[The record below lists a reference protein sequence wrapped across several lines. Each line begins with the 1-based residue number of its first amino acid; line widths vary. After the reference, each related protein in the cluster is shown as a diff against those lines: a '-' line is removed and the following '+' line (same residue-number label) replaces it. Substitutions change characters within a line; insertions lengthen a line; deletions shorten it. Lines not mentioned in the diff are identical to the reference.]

1 MAMVKQAQAESKE
14 RKSCEGLKG
23 DRTMAGPGIKTSSLG
38 AWVKSLFSHGA
49 WGAAL
54 LGAAITSGAFA
65 QQQPAAAAASVLTAG
80 KIGVIDMQQVILNV
94 EEGKKARAQLETE
107 IKGKE
112 AGLLK
117 QKEELDKMNKEW
129 KDQAPLLS
137 EDARMKKQT
146 EFQEKF
152 LALRNAEM
160 EYQAE
165 IKRKEQKATQAIAMK
180 VTQLVDSIAKS
191 RKLVAVFET
200 NSAGLLYLDSPVDLT
215 QVVIAEY
222 GKQPS
227 PQQPVTKK

>member
-1 MAMVKQAQAESKE
+1 MMTRFNGQKASGVKY
-14 RKSCEGLKG
+14 LKG
-23 DRTMAGPGIKTSSLG
+23 QYLVLGMLLFRLLAGTPG
-38 AWVKSLFSHGA
+38 W
-49 WGAAL
+49 
-54 LGAAITSGAFA
+54 A
-65 QQQPAAAAASVLTAG
+65 QQQVSALAPG

-107 IKGKE
+107 IKAKE

-137 EDARMKKQT
+137 EDARMKKQS

-215 QVVIAEY
+215 QVVIGEY

>member
-1 MAMVKQAQAESKE
+1 MGRSKGHTFVESRLKQGAFVV
-14 RKSCEGLKG
+14 
-23 DRTMAGPGIKTSSLG
+23 MAGMLGSLG
-38 AWVKSLFSHGA
+38 APKS
-49 WGAAL
+49 
-54 LGAAITSGAFA
+54 FA
-65 QQQPAAAAASVLTAG
+65 QQGAVAPG
-80 KIGVIDMQQVILNV
+80 RIGVIDMQQVILNV

-112 AGLLK
+112 SELLK
-117 QKEELDKMNKEW
+117 QKEQLDKMNKDW

-160 EYQAE
+160 EYQAD
-165 IKRKEQKATQAIAMK
+165 IKRKEQKATQQIAIK

-200 NSAGLLYLDSPVDLT
+200 NSAGLLFLDSPVDLT
-215 QVVIAEY
+215 QAVIAEY
-222 GKQPS
+222 GKHPS

>member
-1 MAMVKQAQAESKE
+1 MGRSKGYIYLESRLKQGAFVV
-14 RKSCEGLKG
+14 
-23 DRTMAGPGIKTSSLG
+23 MAGVMSSLN
-38 AWVKSLFSHGA
+38 APKSL
-49 WGAAL
+49 
-54 LGAAITSGAFA
+54 A
-65 QQQPAAAAASVLTAG
+65 QQQGTLAPG
-80 KIGVIDMQQVILNV
+80 RIGVIDMQQVILNV
-94 EEGKKARAQLETE
+94 DEGKKARAQLETE

-112 AGLLK
+112 SELLK
-117 QKEELDKMNKEW
+117 QKEQLDKMNKDW

-160 EYQAE
+160 EYQAD
-165 IKRKEQKATQAIAMK
+165 IKRKEQKATQQIAVK

-200 NSAGLLYLDSPVDLT
+200 NSAGLLFLDSPVDLT
-215 QVVIAEY
+215 QAVIAEY
-222 GKQPS
+222 GKHPS

>member
-1 MAMVKQAQAESKE
+1 MGQTMGQLGV
-14 RKSCEGLKG
+14 EGWFKRL
-23 DRTMAGPGIKTSSLG
+23 
-38 AWVKSLFSHGA
+38 AWNVTARL
-49 WGAAL
+49 AL
-54 LGAAITSGAFA
+54 CLGAAGGMGVTGAQTVSA
-65 QQQPAAAAASVLTAG
+65 QQQAALAPG
-80 KIGVIDMQQVILNV
+80 RIGVIDMQQVILNV

-107 IKGKE
+107 IKAKE
-112 AGLLK
+112 SELLK
-117 QKEELDKMNKEW
+117 QKEQLDKMNKEW

-160 EYQAE
+160 EYQAD
-165 IKRKEQKATQAIAMK
+165 IKRKEQKATQQIAVK
-180 VTQLVDSIAKS
+180 VTQLVDSLAKS

-200 NSAGLLYLDSPVDLT
+200 NSAGLLFLDSPVDLT
-215 QVVIAEY
+215 QAVIAEY

>member
-1 MAMVKQAQAESKE
+1 MAILKYGQSDREMKQ
-14 RKSCEGLKG
+14 
-23 DRTMAGPGIKTSSLG
+23 SLG
-38 AWVKSLFSHGA
+38 GSQDDGFVVGA
-49 WGAAL
+49 GKNKKVCGGKFFPLGAVLCATL
-54 LGAAITSGAFA
+54 LGTGISSSVFA
-65 QQQPAAAAASVLTAG
+65 QQQPVTGTVLTSG

-107 IKGKE
+107 IKAKE

-200 NSAGLLYLDSPVDLT
+200 NSAGLLYLDSPIDLT